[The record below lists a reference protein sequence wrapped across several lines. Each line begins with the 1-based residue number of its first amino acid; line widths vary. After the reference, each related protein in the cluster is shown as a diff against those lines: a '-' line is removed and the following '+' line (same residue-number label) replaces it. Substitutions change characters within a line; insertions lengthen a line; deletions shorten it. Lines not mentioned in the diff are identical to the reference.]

1 MKPDYY
7 HDTDQWEARE
17 LGASEAYV
25 KPSTLDGKT
34 VDEALGLKAISIRLQ
49 TSMIDEL
56 KAIAARDGIGYQ
68 PLIKQ
73 VLARFIEEERRPDKP
88 RAEMA
93 AMESAE

>member
-1 MKPDYY
+1 MP
-7 HDTDQWEARE
+7 DTDQWEARE

-25 KPSTLDGKT
+25 KPSTLDG

-73 VLARFIEEERRPDKP
+73 VLARFIEEEQKANSPTILK
-88 RAEMA
+88 AN
-93 AMESAE
+93 

>member
-1 MKPDYY
+1 MP
-7 HDTDQWEARE
+7 DTDQWEARE

-25 KPSTLDGKT
+25 KPSALDGKT

-56 KAIAARDGIGYQ
+56 KAIAARDGIQ

-73 VLARFIEEERRPDKP
+73 VLARFIEEEQKANSPTILK
-88 RAEMA
+88 AN
-93 AMESAE
+93 

>member
-1 MKPDYY
+1 MP
-7 HDTDQWEARE
+7 DTDQWETRE

-25 KPSTLDGKT
+25 KPSTLDG

-49 TSMIDEL
+49 TSMIDDLL

-68 PLIKQ
+68 PLIKR

-88 RAEMA
+88 RAEMT